1 VDRQSDELAAELRWF
16 NLSTF
21 GGAVSIPQYKDRT
34 VDRWKIEPKFERLEI
49 DDPPASDIAPPLW
62 KDLTL
67 ALAVAAALWMT
78 AAVVFFR

>member
-1 VDRQSDELAAELRWF
+1 M
-16 NLSTF
+16 
-21 GGAVSIPQYKDRT
+21 SIPHYEDWT
-34 VDRWKIEPKFERLEI
+34 VERWKLEPKFDRLEI
-49 DDPPASDIAPPLW
+49 DDPPTSDVAPPLW